1 LNLSGTLDIFF
12 KIGYHIKTEEQ
23 TMADYSEI
31 FNEISELLQ
40 KGKAKDIVVAVQKAL
55 DAGAQ
60 PGDILE
66 KALMAGMNIVGGK
79 FKRNEVFVPEVL
91 IAARAMNKA
100 AETLKPLLAQAG
112 VSPVGKAIICTV
124 KGDQHDIGKNLVKM
138 MIEGKGIEVEDLGID
153 CEPQK
158 VVDKVKESDAK
169 VLCLSAL
176 LTTTMTAQKDVID
189 ALKQAGLRGKVKVM
203 IGGAPVTQD
212 FADEIGADAYTP
224 DAATAAEVCRAFYA

>member
-1 LNLSGTLDIFF
+1 MSE
-12 KIGYHIKTEEQ
+12 HI
-23 TMADYSEI
+23 EI

-40 KGKAKDIVVAVQKAL
+40 KGKARDIVGSVQKAL

-60 PGDILE
+60 PADILQN
-66 KALMAGMNIVGGK
+66 ALMNGMNIIGGK

-100 AETLKPLLAQAG
+100 TEALKPALAKAG
-112 VSPVGKAIICTV
+112 VQPVGKAIICTV

-138 MIEGKGIEVEDLGID
+138 MIEGKGIEVEDLGVD
-153 CEPQK
+153 CDTQH
-158 VVDKVKESDAK
+158 VVNVVKDTDAK

-176 LTTTMTAQKDVID
+176 LTTTMGAQKDVID
-189 ALKQAGLRGKVKVM
+189 ALKEAGVRDKIKVM
-203 IGGAPVTQD
+203 IGGAPVTQG

-224 DAATAAEVCRAFYA
+224 DAATAADVCRTFF

>member
-1 LNLSGTLDIFF
+1 MI
-12 KIGYHIKTEEQ
+12 IKEGN
-23 TMADYSEI
+23 MSDYNEI

-40 KGKAKDIVVAVQKAL
+40 KGKARDIVGSVQKAL
-55 DAGAQ
+55 DAGAE
-60 PGDILE
+60 PADILQN
-66 KALMAGMNIVGGK
+66 ALMSGMNIIGGK

-100 AETLKPLLAQAG
+100 TEVLKPALAKAG
-112 VSPVGKAIICTV
+112 VQPVGKAIICTV

-138 MIEGKGIEVEDLGID
+138 MIEGKGIEVDDLGVD
-153 CEPQK
+153 CDTQL

-176 LTTTMTAQKDVID
+176 LTTTMTAQKEVID
-189 ALKQAGLRGKVKVM
+189 ALKSAGIRDKVKVM
-203 IGGAPVTQD
+203 VGGAPVTQG

-224 DAATAAEVCRAFYA
+224 DAATAAEVCRAFF